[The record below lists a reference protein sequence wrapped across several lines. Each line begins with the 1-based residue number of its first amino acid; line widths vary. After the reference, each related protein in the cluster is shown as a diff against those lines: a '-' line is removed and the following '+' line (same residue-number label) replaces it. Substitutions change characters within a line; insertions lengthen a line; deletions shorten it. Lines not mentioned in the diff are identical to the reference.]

1 MIFSPSAGCSWYIL
15 EPKFRQFYVHSA
27 LPNVFIQTKNVQK
40 STRLGLCPKLPIQIQ
55 GKDPQSEKNKEK
67 EEENEKKHQKR
78 NGKLALK
85 AKLEIQTFL

>member
-55 GKDPQSEKNKEK
+55 GKDPQSEKKQGKRRGKREKAPKEK
-67 EEENEKKHQKR
+67 WETC
-78 NGKLALK
+78 LK
-85 AKLEIQTFL
+85 G